1 MLRGLV
7 LRPARSNCPR
17 LISGNSR
24 LSATPLLQLGRVAER
39 PYFCPRPLLARYFQ
53 TSFPSRSETRP
64 AMAPHAV
71 NTTDRLHKLRDLM
84 AQDGYSVDAIV
95 IPSEDEREHGRDR
108 RGTGL
113 MPGRCE

>member
-1 MLRGLV
+1 
-7 LRPARSNCPR
+7 
-17 LISGNSR
+17 
-24 LSATPLLQLGRVAER
+24 
-39 PYFCPRPLLARYFQ
+39 
-53 TSFPSRSETRP
+53 
-64 AMAPHAV
+64 MAPHAV